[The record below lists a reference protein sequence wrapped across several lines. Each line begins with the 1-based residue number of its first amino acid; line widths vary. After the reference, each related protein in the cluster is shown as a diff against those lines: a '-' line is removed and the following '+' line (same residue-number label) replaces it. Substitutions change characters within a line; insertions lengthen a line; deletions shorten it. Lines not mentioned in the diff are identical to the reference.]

1 MRAHICTQA
10 NLLVRAHAHASARPL
25 VTILTIIVTDE
36 RMPIASQRLVV
47 FIMVPPDDA
56 MRKDSD
62 RVRNRFL
69 LNATI
74 QAAKSFHYDVK
85 LVTNNGIDDPLYGHR
100 KYELGSFAAAHEFME
115 KHAPDKHFAVMQ
127 HSVTLTGETRVPEKW
142 NFHCRKTQ
150 FSSPLLQI
158 YPMALADPPDCQ
170 THLIFSGRFFFHY
183 T

>member
-1 MRAHICTQA
+1 MIFTPKSPHLQAVRAHICTQA

-85 LVTNNGIDDPLYGHR
+85 LVTNNGIDDPLYGGAGR
-100 KYELGSFAAAHEFME
+100 KVKQQSHQRQSL
-115 KHAPDKHFAVMQ
+115 
-127 HSVTLTGETRVPEKW
+127 
-142 NFHCRKTQ
+142 RKTKGHSTE
-150 FSSPLLQI
+150 SSRKGATQKS
-158 YPMALADPPDCQ
+158 ANKKGTSGSKLASDSKSASKPRK
-170 THLIFSGRFFFHY
+170 S
-183 T
+183 